1 MMLNKILQYRKGR
14 APGDK
19 KCYALNTSGGYI
31 SGLLKPYPEYS
42 SLWRPVSTCTESGR
56 LMIPETDRAYI
67 AGLFD
72 GEGSIYFAKRPEK
85 KKKHKGDGY
94 RTSISQ
100 RISMEVTMTDKSV
113 IKWIHEVLGVGTV
126 VKKPR
131 KGLRKDGT
139 KYLMQWKWRCTFRD
153 AFYVCCLLWPHAH
166 TKLPKIQ
173 QILDHYSGKLMN
185 DKVVSLEEYK
195 IKMALE

>member
-1 MMLNKILQYRKGR
+1 MVGN
-14 APGDK
+14 
-19 KCYALNTSGGYI
+19 GYFMTI
-31 SGLLKPYPEYS
+31 TNEQA
-42 SLWRPVSTCTESGR
+42 
-56 LMIPETDRAYI
+56 AYI

-85 KKKHKGDGY
+85 KKKHKGPGY

-100 RISMEVTMTDKSV
+100 RISMEITMTDKSV
-113 IKWIHEVLGVGTV
+113 LKWVHEVLGVGTLN
-126 VKKPR
+126 KKPR

-139 KYLMQWKWRCTFRD
+139 KFLMQYKWRCTFRD
-153 AFYVCCLLWPHAH
+153 AFYVCCVLWPHAH

-185 DKVVSLEEYK
+185 DKVVSLEDYK

>member
-1 MMLNKILQYRKGR
+1 M
-14 APGDK
+14 
-19 KCYALNTSGGYI
+19 ALHG
-31 SGLLKPYPEYS
+31 EH
-42 SLWRPVSTCTESGR
+42 
-56 LMIPETDRAYI
+56 LMISSEDIAYL

-85 KKKHKGDGY
+85 KKKHNGKGY

-100 RISMEVTMTDKSV
+100 RISMEVNMTDEFV
-113 IKWIHEVLGVGTV
+113 IRWMHEVLQVGTV
-126 VKKPR
+126 VRKPR

-153 AFYVCCLLWPHAH
+153 AFYVCKLLWPYAH

-173 QILDHYSGKLMN
+173 QIIEHYTHENYDNVINIENYKLVARYFEGK
-185 DKVVSLEEYK
+185 KQ
-195 IKMALE
+195 